1 MEYKDYY
8 QILGVTKSA
17 SAKEVKQ
24 AYRKLARQYH
34 PDKNQGNKQA
44 EEKLKGINE
53 AYEVLG
59 KSENRAKYD
68 RLGQNYH
75 RFQQMGGNSTD
86 FDFSQFFSGGGRSQQ
101 PNINLNDIF
110 GSSGG
115 NAAFSDFFSQIFG
128 GEAGASRQS
137 ASRTAVKAD
146 IEQAVSIT
154 LEEAYQ
160 GTTRTFGQN
169 GAQFTA
175 KIPAGTKNGSRI
187 RLRGKGNVTR
197 NGRGDLYLQVS
208 IQPHKMFEP
217 DGLNLRVAVPVDVT
231 TAVLGGK
238 VTIPTLTG
246 SVQLTI
252 PAGTQGGQTFRLTG
266 KGMPKRGEGHGDL
279 FARIMIRIP
288 TQLTEAEKALYEQ
301 LAETKKVK

>member
-1 MEYKDYY
+1 MDYKDYY
-8 QILGVTKSA
+8 QILGV
-17 SAKEVKQ
+17 AKNADSQAIKK
-24 AYRKLARQYH
+24 AYRNLARQYH
-34 PDKNQGNKQA
+34 PDTNPENAQA

-59 KSENRAKYD
+59 KPENRVKYD
-68 RLGQNYH
+68 QLGQNYH
-75 RFQQMGGNSTD
+75 RFQQMGGNPGD
-86 FDFSQFFSGGGRSQQ
+86 FDYSQFFNGGGRRQQ
-101 PNINLNDIF
+101 GGVNLNDIF

-128 GEAGASRQS
+128 GGAAGFAQQT
-137 ASRTAVKAD
+137 AGRTAVQAN
-146 IEQAVSIT
+146 IEQPVSIT
-154 LEEAYQ
+154 LEEAYH

-175 KIPAGTKNGSRI
+175 KIPAGAKKGTRI

-197 NGRGDLYLQVS
+197 NGRGDLFLRIS
-208 IQPHKMFEP
+208 IQPHKTFDL
-217 DGLNLRVAVPVDVT
+217 DGHNLRVTVPVDVT

-252 PAGTQGGQTFRLTG
+252 PAGTQGGQTFRLAG
-266 KGMPKRGEGHGDL
+266 KGMLKQGNQSHGDL
-279 FARIMIRIP
+279 LARITLSIP
-288 TQLTEAEKALYEQ
+288 SQLTDAQKELYEQ
-301 LAETKKVK
+301 LANLNS